1 LRRSLVFSDIEVI
14 ILSLKVLLS
23 SIISEDDIRFTQT
36 ENYYI
41 PNNINWRKP
50 LEVIMPRN
58 IRVEKINQTP
68 IEKQEI
74 EIVERKGV
82 GHPDS
87 MADGF
92 AEAVSRALCNEYI
105 KKCGTVLHH
114 NTDQVEVVAGRSHPE
129 YKGGELI
136 SPIYVLL
143 VGRATKEFRDMKI
156 ATDTTAVRATRQYI
170 KNTIPDIDVEND
182 IIIDCK
188 LGVGST
194 DLQSVF
200 KRGKAPMANDTSF
213 GVGHAPFSDV
223 ENIVYN
229 TERQMVLNFKK
240 EISAI
245 GTDIKVM
252 GMRKNDKITL
262 TVACAMIGKY
272 IDDQSH
278 YFSIKEELCNKI
290 CDLAMGYTQREVDV
304 FLNTGDDEESGSV
317 YLTVTGTSAEMGDDG
332 SVGRGNRCNG
342 LITPNR
348 PMSMEAT
355 SGKNPINHVGKLYN
369 LLSNQIANDIA
380 DKVPGIEDVYIRIL
394 SQIGHPIDQPLIAS
408 AQIIPQDG
416 ADMNTIKSDS
426 EAIIDQW
433 LADITKITEK
443 LARGE
448 LTTF

>member
-1 LRRSLVFSDIEVI
+1 
-14 ILSLKVLLS
+14 
-23 SIISEDDIRFTQT
+23 
-36 ENYYI
+36 
-41 PNNINWRKP
+41 
-50 LEVIMPRN
+50 MARN
-58 IRVEKINQTP
+58 IRVEKITQTP

-92 AEAVSRALCNEYI
+92 AESVSRALCNEYI
-105 KKCGTVLHH
+105 RKCGTVLHH

-129 YKGGELI
+129 YRGGELI

-143 VGRATKEFRDMKI
+143 VGRATKEFEGVKI
-156 ATDTTAVRATRQYI
+156 PTDTAAVKAAKQYL
-170 KNTIPDIDVEND
+170 KTTLPDIDPETDV
-182 IIIDCK
+182 IIDCK

-200 KRGKAPMANDTSF
+200 KRGTAPMANDTSF
-213 GVGHAPFSDV
+213 GVGHAPFSEV
-223 ENIVYN
+223 EQIVYN

-240 EISAI
+240 DMPAI

-262 TVACAMIGKY
+262 TVACAMIGKH

-278 YFSIKEELCNKI
+278 YFNIKEELRNKI
-290 CDLAMGYTQREVDV
+290 CDLAGEYTDREVEV
-304 FLNTGDDEESGSV
+304 FVNTGDHEETGSV

-369 LLSNQIANDIA
+369 LLSNQIAIDIA
-380 DKVPGIEDVYIRIL
+380 KNVDGIEDVYIRIL
-394 SQIGHPIDQPLIAS
+394 SQIGKPIDHPLIAS
-408 AQIIPQDG
+408 AQVIPKDG
-416 ADMNTIKSDS
+416 ANMKTIKSES
-426 EAIIDQW
+426 EAIIDKW
-433 LADITKITEK
+433 LADITTITDMIT
-443 LARGE
+443 RGE
-448 LTTF
+448 LDTF

>member
-1 LRRSLVFSDIEVI
+1 
-14 ILSLKVLLS
+14 
-23 SIISEDDIRFTQT
+23 
-36 ENYYI
+36 
-41 PNNINWRKP
+41 
-50 LEVIMPRN
+50 MPRN
-58 IRVEKINQTP
+58 IRVEKLTQTP

-92 AEAVSRALCNEYI
+92 AEAVSRSLCNEYI

-114 NTDQVEVVAGRSHPE
+114 NTDQVEVVAGRSCPE

-143 VGRATKEFRDMKI
+143 VGRATKEFQDCKI
-156 ATDTTAVRATRQYI
+156 PTDTTAVKAAKQYL
-170 KNTIPDIDVEND
+170 KNTLPDIDSEHD

-200 KRGKAPMANDTSF
+200 RRGQAPMANDTSF
-213 GVGHAPFSDV
+213 GVGFAPFS
-223 ENIVYN
+223 ETEQIVYN

-240 EISAI
+240 DIPAI

-272 IDDQSH
+272 IDDASH
-278 YFSIKEELCNKI
+278 YFSVKEELSDKI
-290 CDLAMGYTQREVDV
+290 CDLAMKYTDREVEV
-304 FLNTGDDEESGSV
+304 YVNTGDDEESGCV

-369 LLSNQIANDIA
+369 LLSNRMANDIA
-380 DKVPGIEDVYIRIL
+380 EKVPGIQDVHIRIL

-408 AQIIPQDG
+408 AQVIPEAG
-416 ADMNTIKSDS
+416 ANMSVIKSES

-433 LADITKITEK
+433 LADITKVTEMI
-443 LARGE
+443 ARGE
-448 LTTF
+448 LDTF

>member
-1 LRRSLVFSDIEVI
+1 MS
-14 ILSLKVLLS
+14 
-23 SIISEDDIRFTQT
+23 
-36 ENYYI
+36 
-41 PNNINWRKP
+41 
-50 LEVIMPRN
+50 RN
-58 IRVEKINQTP
+58 IRVEKITQTP

-92 AEAVSRALCNEYI
+92 AESVSRALCNEYI
-105 KKCGTVLHH
+105 RKCGTILHH

-129 YKGGELI
+129 YGGGELI
-136 SPIYVLL
+136 SPMYVLL
-143 VGRATKEFRDMKI
+143 VGRATKEFQDMKI
-156 ATDTTAVRATRQYI
+156 ATDTTAVRAA
-170 KNTIPDIDVEND
+170 KNYLKNVLPDIDSEHD

-213 GVGHAPFSDV
+213 GVGHAPFSEV
-223 ENIVYN
+223 EKIVYN

-240 EISAI
+240 QLPAI

-272 IDDQSH
+272 VNDQDH
-278 YFSIKEELCNKI
+278 YFQIKEELTNKI
-290 CDLAMGYTQREVDV
+290 CDLAGEYTKREVEV
-304 FLNTGDDEESGSV
+304 FVNTGDDEKTGCV

-380 DKVPGIEDVYIRIL
+380 TNVSGIEDVYIRIL

-408 AQIIPQDG
+408 AQVIPEDG
-416 ADMNTIKSDS
+416 ANMKSIKSES
-426 EAIIDQW
+426 EAIIDKW
-433 LADITKITEK
+433 LRDITKITEMITK
-443 LARGE
+443 GE
-448 LTTF
+448 LDTF

>member
-1 LRRSLVFSDIEVI
+1 LE
-14 ILSLKVLLS
+14 K
-23 SIISEDDIRFTQT
+23 
-36 ENYYI
+36 N
-41 PNNINWRKP
+41 
-50 LEVIMPRN
+50 LEVNLMPRN
-58 IRVEKINQTP
+58 IRVEKITQTP

-114 NTDQVEVVAGRSHPE
+114 NTDQVEVVAGRSHPQ

-143 VGRATKEFRDMKI
+143 VGRATKEFKDIKI
-156 ATDTTAVRATRQYI
+156 PTDTTAVRAAKQYL
-170 KNTIPDIDVEND
+170 KNTLPDIDSEHD

-213 GVGHAPFSDV
+213 GVGHAPFSEV
-223 ENIVYN
+223 EQIVYN

-240 EISAI
+240 DLPAI

-252 GMRKNDKITL
+252 GMRKTDSITL
-262 TVACAMIGKY
+262 TVACAMIGKHV
-272 IDDQSH
+272 DDKSH
-278 YFSIKEELCNKI
+278 YFSIKEELRNKI
-290 CDLAMGYTQREVDV
+290 CDLAAEYTDRDVEV
-304 FLNTGDDEESGSV
+304 FINTGDDEKSRSV

-369 LLSNQIANDIA
+369 ILSNQIANDIA
-380 DKVPGIEDVYIRIL
+380 KKVPGIEDVYIRIL
-394 SQIGHPIDQPLIAS
+394 SQIGKPIDQPLIAS
-408 AQIIPQDG
+408 AQVIPQDG
-416 ADMNTIKSDS
+416 ANMNVIKSEA
-426 EAIIDQW
+426 EAIIDER
-433 LADITKITEK
+433 LANITRITEMI
-443 LARGE
+443 ARGE
-448 LTTF
+448 VCTF

>member
-1 LRRSLVFSDIEVI
+1 
-14 ILSLKVLLS
+14 
-23 SIISEDDIRFTQT
+23 
-36 ENYYI
+36 
-41 PNNINWRKP
+41 
-50 LEVIMPRN
+50 MPRN
-58 IRVEKINQTP
+58 IRVEKITQTP

-114 NTDQVEVVAGRSHPE
+114 NTDQVEVVAGRSHPQ

-143 VGRATKEFRDMKI
+143 VGRATKEFKDIKI
-156 ATDTTAVRATRQYI
+156 PTDTTAVRAAKQYL
-170 KNTIPDIDVEND
+170 KNTLPDIDSEHD

-213 GVGHAPFSDV
+213 GVGHAPFSEV
-223 ENIVYN
+223 EQIVYN

-240 EISAI
+240 DLPAI

-252 GMRKNDKITL
+252 GMRKTDSITL
-262 TVACAMIGKY
+262 TVACAMIGKHV
-272 IDDQSH
+272 DDKSH
-278 YFSIKEELCNKI
+278 YFSIKEELRNKI
-290 CDLAMGYTQREVDV
+290 CDLAAEYTDRDVEV
-304 FLNTGDDEESGSV
+304 FINTGDDEKSRSV

-369 LLSNQIANDIA
+369 ILSNQIANDIA
-380 DKVPGIEDVYIRIL
+380 KKVPGIEDVYIRIL
-394 SQIGHPIDQPLIAS
+394 SQIGKPIDQPLIAS
-408 AQIIPQDG
+408 AQVIPQDG
-416 ADMNTIKSDS
+416 ANMNVIKSEA
-426 EAIIDQW
+426 EAIIDER
-433 LADITKITEK
+433 LANITRITEMI
-443 LARGE
+443 ARGE
-448 LTTF
+448 VCTF

>member
-1 LRRSLVFSDIEVI
+1 
-14 ILSLKVLLS
+14 
-23 SIISEDDIRFTQT
+23 
-36 ENYYI
+36 
-41 PNNINWRKP
+41 
-50 LEVIMPRN
+50 MARN
-58 IRVEKINQTP
+58 IRIEKLTQTP

-129 YKGGELI
+129 YRGGELI

-143 VGRATKEFRDMKI
+143 VGRATKEFQDKKI
-156 ATDTTAVRATRQYI
+156 PTDTTAVKAAKQYLRS
-170 KNTIPDIDVEND
+170 TLPDIDPEHD

-200 KRGKAPMANDTSF
+200 RRGKAPMANDTSF
-213 GVGHAPFSDV
+213 GVGHAPFS
-223 ENIVYN
+223 ETEQIVYN

-240 EISAI
+240 EMPAI

-252 GMRKNDKITL
+252 GMRNVDKITL
-262 TVACAMIGKY
+262 TVACAMIGKHL
-272 IDDQSH
+272 DDQDH
-278 YFSIKEELCNKI
+278 YFSVKDELRDKI
-290 CDLAMGYTQREVDV
+290 SDLTARYTEREVEV
-304 FLNTGDDEESGSV
+304 FINTGDDADTGCV

-369 LLSNQIANDIA
+369 ILSNKMASDIA
-380 DKVPGIEDVYIRIL
+380 KKVAGIEDVYIRIL
-394 SQIGHPIDQPLIAS
+394 SQIGHPIDQPLMAS
-408 AQIIPQDG
+408 AQIIPETG
-416 ADMNTIKSDS
+416 ANMNEIKSES
-426 EAIIDQW
+426 EAIINQW
-433 LADITKITEK
+433 LEDITKLTEMI
-443 LARGE
+443 ARGE
-448 LTTF
+448 LETF

>member
-1 LRRSLVFSDIEVI
+1 
-14 ILSLKVLLS
+14 
-23 SIISEDDIRFTQT
+23 
-36 ENYYI
+36 
-41 PNNINWRKP
+41 
-50 LEVIMPRN
+50 MARN
-58 IRVEKINQTP
+58 IRVEKITQTP

-129 YKGGELI
+129 FKGGELI

-143 VGRATKEFRDMKI
+143 VGRATKEFQDRKI
-156 ATDTTAVRATRQYI
+156 PTDTTAVRAAKKYLKDTL
-170 KNTIPDIDVEND
+170 PDIDSEHDV
-182 IIIDCK
+182 IIDCK

-200 KRGKAPMANDTSF
+200 RRGKAPMANDTSF
-213 GVGHAPFSDV
+213 GVGHAPFSEV
-223 ENIVYN
+223 EQIVYN

-240 EISAI
+240 DLPAI

-252 GMRKNDKITL
+252 GMRKNDHITL
-262 TVACAMIGKY
+262 TVACAMIGKH
-272 IDDQSH
+272 IDDQDH
-278 YFSIKEELCNKI
+278 YFSIKDELTNKI
-290 CDLAMGYTQREVDV
+290 HDLAAEYTDREVDV
-304 FLNTGDDEESGSV
+304 FVNTGDDEKSGSV

-380 DKVPGIEDVYIRIL
+380 ENVSGIEDVYIRIL
-394 SQIGHPIDQPLIAS
+394 SQIGKPIDQPLIAS
-408 AQIIPQDG
+408 AQVIPQDG
-416 ADMNTIKSDS
+416 ANMKVIKSES
-426 EAIIDQW
+426 EAIIDKW
-433 LADITKITEK
+433 LGDITKITE
-443 LARGE
+443 LIARGE
-448 LTTF
+448 LDTF

>member
-1 LRRSLVFSDIEVI
+1 
-14 ILSLKVLLS
+14 
-23 SIISEDDIRFTQT
+23 
-36 ENYYI
+36 
-41 PNNINWRKP
+41 
-50 LEVIMPRN
+50 MARN
-58 IRVEKINQTP
+58 IRVEKITQTP

-92 AEAVSRALCNEYI
+92 AEAVSRALGNEYI
-105 KKCGTVLHH
+105 KKFGTVLHH

-129 YKGGELI
+129 YCGGELI

-143 VGRATKEFRDMKI
+143 VGRATKEFQDRKI
-156 ATDTTAVRATRQYI
+156 PTDTAAVRAAKQYL
-170 KNTIPDIDVEND
+170 KNTIPDIDSEHD

-200 KRGKAPMANDTSF
+200 RRGKAPMANDTSF
-213 GVGHAPFSDV
+213 GVGHAPFSEV
-223 ENIVYN
+223 EQIVFN

-240 EISAI
+240 DIPAI

-252 GMRKNDKITL
+252 GMRKNDHITL
-262 TVACAMIGKY
+262 TVACAMIGKHV
-272 IDDQSH
+272 DDQDH
-278 YFSIKEELCNKI
+278 YFSIKDELREKI
-290 CDLAMGYTQREVDV
+290 LGLSCQYTDREVEV
-304 FLNTGDDEESGSV
+304 YVNTGDHEETGCV

-380 DKVPGIEDVYIRIL
+380 TNVSGIDDVYIRIL
-394 SQIGHPIDQPLIAS
+394 SQIGKPIDHPLIAS
-408 AQIIPQDG
+408 AQVIPKDG
-416 ADMNTIKSDS
+416 ANMNAIKSES
-426 EAIIDQW
+426 EAIIDKW
-433 LADITKITEK
+433 LGDITKITEMI
-443 LARGE
+443 ARGE
-448 LTTF
+448 LDTF

>member
-1 LRRSLVFSDIEVI
+1 
-14 ILSLKVLLS
+14 
-23 SIISEDDIRFTQT
+23 
-36 ENYYI
+36 
-41 PNNINWRKP
+41 
-50 LEVIMPRN
+50 MARN
-58 IRVEKINQTP
+58 IRVEKITQTP

-114 NTDQVEVVAGRSHPE
+114 NTDQVEVVAGRSHPQ
-129 YKGGELI
+129 YRGGEVI

-143 VGRATKEFRDMKI
+143 VGRATKEFKDIKI
-156 ATDTTAVRATRQYI
+156 PTDTTAVKAAKQYL
-170 KNTIPDIDVEND
+170 KTTLPDIDSEHE

-200 KRGKAPMANDTSF
+200 RRGKAPMANDTSF
-213 GVGHAPFSDV
+213 GVGHAPFSEV
-223 ENIVYN
+223 EQIVYN

-240 EISAI
+240 DLPAI

-252 GMRKNDKITL
+252 GMRKNDNITL
-262 TVACAMIGKY
+262 TVACAMIGKH
-272 IDDQSH
+272 IDDQDH
-278 YFSIKEELCNKI
+278 YFSIKDELRNKI
-290 CDLAMGYTQREVDV
+290 IDLSGEYTDREVEV
-304 FLNTGDDEESGSV
+304 FVNTGDDEKSGSV

-369 LLSNQIANDIA
+369 LLSNQIAKDIA
-380 DKVPGIEDVYIRIL
+380 ENVLGIEDVYIRIL
-394 SQIGHPIDQPLIAS
+394 SQIGKPIDQPLIAS
-408 AQIIPQDG
+408 AQVIPQDG
-416 ADMNTIKSDS
+416 ANMKVIKSES
-426 EAIIDQW
+426 EAIIDKW
-433 LADITKITEK
+433 LADITKITEMTT
-443 LARGE
+443 RGE
-448 LTTF
+448 LDTF

>member
-1 LRRSLVFSDIEVI
+1 
-14 ILSLKVLLS
+14 
-23 SIISEDDIRFTQT
+23 
-36 ENYYI
+36 
-41 PNNINWRKP
+41 
-50 LEVIMPRN
+50 MARN
-58 IRVEKINQTP
+58 IRVEKITQTP

-129 YKGGELI
+129 YRGGELI

-143 VGRATKEFRDMKI
+143 VGRATKEFEKI
-156 ATDTTAVRATRQYI
+156 KIPTDTTAVKAAKQYL
-170 KNTIPDIDVEND
+170 KNTLPDIDAEHD

-213 GVGHAPFSDV
+213 GVGHAPFSEV
-223 ENIVYN
+223 EQIVYN
-229 TERQMVLNFKK
+229 TERKMVLDFKK
-240 EISAI
+240 DLPAI

-252 GMRKNDKITL
+252 GMRKNDDITL
-262 TVACAMIGKY
+262 TVACAMIGKH
-272 IDDQSH
+272 IDDQDH

-290 CDLAMGYTQREVDV
+290 CDLAAEYTDREVAV
-304 FLNTGDDEESGSV
+304 FVNTGDDEKTGSV

-369 LLSNQIANDIA
+369 LLSNKIANDIA
-380 DKVPGIEDVYIRIL
+380 NSVPGIEDVYIRIL
-394 SQIGHPIDQPLIAS
+394 SQIGKPIDQPLIAS
-408 AQIIPQDG
+408 AQVIPENG
-416 ADMNTIKSDS
+416 ANMKVIKSES
-426 EAIIDQW
+426 EAIIDKR
-433 LADITKITEK
+433 LADITKITEMI
-443 LARGE
+443 ARGE
-448 LTTF
+448 LDTF

>member
-1 LRRSLVFSDIEVI
+1 
-14 ILSLKVLLS
+14 
-23 SIISEDDIRFTQT
+23 
-36 ENYYI
+36 
-41 PNNINWRKP
+41 
-50 LEVIMPRN
+50 MARN
-58 IRVEKINQTP
+58 IRVEKITQTP

-92 AEAVSRALCNEYI
+92 AEAVSRGLCNEYI
-105 KKCGTVLHH
+105 KKFGTVLHH

-129 YKGGELI
+129 YGGGELI

-143 VGRATKEFRDMKI
+143 VGRATKEFQDKKI
-156 ATDTTAVRATRQYI
+156 PTDTVAVRSAKQYL
-170 KNTIPDIDVEND
+170 KTTLPDIDPEHDV
-182 IIIDCK
+182 IIDCK

-200 KRGKAPMANDTSF
+200 KRGKAPMSNDTSF
-213 GVGHAPFSDV
+213 GVGHAPLSQV
-223 ENIVYN
+223 EQIVYN

-240 EISAI
+240 DIPAI

-252 GMRKNDKITL
+252 GMRKNEKITL
-262 TVACAMIGKY
+262 TVACAMIGKHVN
-272 IDDQSH
+272 DQNH
-278 YFSIKEELCNKI
+278 YFSKKDELKGKI
-290 CDLAMGYTQREVDV
+290 LDLSGKYTDREVEV
-304 FLNTGDDEESGSV
+304 FVNTGDDEETGSV

-380 DKVPGIEDVYIRIL
+380 KNVSGIEDVYIRIL
-394 SQIGHPIDQPLIAS
+394 SQIGQPIDHPLIAS
-408 AQIIPQDG
+408 AQVIPQDG
-416 ADMNTIKSDS
+416 ANMNTIKSES
-426 EAIIDQW
+426 EAIIDKW
-433 LADITKITEK
+433 LADITKITEMIT
-443 LARGE
+443 RGE
-448 LTTF
+448 LATF

>member
-1 LRRSLVFSDIEVI
+1 
-14 ILSLKVLLS
+14 
-23 SIISEDDIRFTQT
+23 
-36 ENYYI
+36 
-41 PNNINWRKP
+41 
-50 LEVIMPRN
+50 MARN
-58 IRVEKINQTP
+58 IRVEKITQTP

-92 AEAVSRALCNEYI
+92 AESVSRALCNEYI
-105 KKCGTVLHH
+105 KKCGTILHH

-143 VGRATKEFRDMKI
+143 VGRATKEFKDIKI
-156 ATDTTAVRATRQYI
+156 AADTTAIRAA
-170 KNTIPDIDVEND
+170 KNYLKTTLPDIDSEHD

-188 LGVGST
+188 LGAGST

-200 KRGKAPMANDTSF
+200 NRRKAPMANDTSF
-213 GVGHAPFSDV
+213 GVGHAPFSEV

-240 EISAI
+240 DLPAI

-272 IDDQSH
+272 VDDQSH
-278 YFSIKEELCNKI
+278 YFNTKEELRGKI
-290 CDLAMGYTQREVDV
+290 LELSSKYTDREVEV
-304 FLNTGDDEESGSV
+304 FVNTGDDEKAGSV

-369 LLSNQIANDIA
+369 LLSNQIAKDIA
-380 DKVPGIEDVYIRIL
+380 ANVPGIEDVYIRIL
-394 SQIGHPIDQPLIAS
+394 SQIGHPIDEPLIAS
-408 AQIIPQDG
+408 AQVIPQDR
-416 ADMNTIKSDS
+416 ANMKSIKSES
-426 EAIIDQW
+426 EVIIDKW
-433 LADITKITEK
+433 LNDITKITDMTTK
-443 LARGE
+443 GE
-448 LTTF
+448 LETF

>member
-1 LRRSLVFSDIEVI
+1 
-14 ILSLKVLLS
+14 
-23 SIISEDDIRFTQT
+23 
-36 ENYYI
+36 
-41 PNNINWRKP
+41 
-50 LEVIMPRN
+50 MARN
-58 IRVEKINQTP
+58 IRVEKLTQTP

-92 AEAVSRALCNEYI
+92 AEAVSRSLCNEYI
-105 KKCGTVLHH
+105 RKCGTVLHH
-114 NTDQVEVVAGRSHPE
+114 NTDQVEVVAGRSCPE
-129 YKGGELI
+129 YRGGELI

-143 VGRATKEFRDMKI
+143 VGRATKEFKDVKI
-156 ATDTTAVRATRQYI
+156 PTDTTAVKAAKQYL
-170 KNTIPDIDVEND
+170 KSTLPDIDPEHD

-200 KRGKAPMANDTSF
+200 KRGRAPMANDTSF
-213 GVGHAPFSDV
+213 GVGHAPFS
-223 ENIVYN
+223 ETEQIVYN

-240 EISAI
+240 EMPAI

-252 GMRKNDKITL
+252 GMRASDKITL
-262 TVACAMIGKY
+262 TVACAMIGKH
-272 IDDQSH
+272 IDDQAH
-278 YFSIKEELCNKI
+278 YFSIKEELKNKI
-290 CDLAMGYTQREVDV
+290 CDLAMEYTDREVEV
-304 FLNTGDDEESGSV
+304 FVNTGDDEKTGCV

-369 LLSNQIANDIA
+369 LLSNKIANDIA
-380 DKVPGIEDVYIRIL
+380 ENVPGIEDVYIRIL
-394 SQIGHPIDQPLIAS
+394 SQIGQPIDQPLIAS
-408 AQIIPQDG
+408 AQVIPQVG
-416 ADMNTIKSDS
+416 ANMKAIKSES
-426 EAIIDQW
+426 EAIIDKW
-433 LADITKITEK
+433 LADVTKVTEMI
-443 LARGE
+443 ARGE
-448 LTTF
+448 LDTF

>member
-1 LRRSLVFSDIEVI
+1 
-14 ILSLKVLLS
+14 
-23 SIISEDDIRFTQT
+23 
-36 ENYYI
+36 
-41 PNNINWRKP
+41 
-50 LEVIMPRN
+50 MARN
-58 IRVEKINQTP
+58 IRVEKITQTP

-105 KKCGTVLHH
+105 RKCGTILHH
-114 NTDQVEVVAGRSHPE
+114 NTDQVEVVAGRSNPE

-143 VGRATKEFRDMKI
+143 VGRATKEFKDIKI
-156 ATDTTAVRATRQYI
+156 ATDTTAVRAAKQYL
-170 KNTIPDIDVEND
+170 KTTLPDIDSEHDV
-182 IIIDCK
+182 IIDCK
-188 LGVGST
+188 LGTGST

-213 GVGHAPFSDV
+213 GVGHAPFSEV
-223 ENIVYN
+223 EQLVYN
-229 TERQMVLNFKK
+229 TERNMVLNFKK
-240 EISAI
+240 VLPAI

-252 GMRKNDKITL
+252 GMRKNEKITL

-272 IDDQSH
+272 VDDQSH
-278 YFSIKEELCNKI
+278 YFNIKEELRNKI
-290 CDLAMGYTQREVDV
+290 CDLALEYTDREVEV
-304 FLNTGDDEESGSV
+304 FVNTGDDEKTGCV

-369 LLSNQIANDIA
+369 LLSNQIAKDIA
-380 DKVPGIEDVYIRIL
+380 ANVSGIEDVYIRIL
-394 SQIGHPIDQPLIAS
+394 SQIGHPIDEPLIAS
-408 AQIIPQDG
+408 AQVIPQDG
-416 ADMNTIKSDS
+416 ANMKEITSES
-426 EAIIDQW
+426 EAIIDKW
-433 LADITKITEK
+433 LADITKITEMITK
-443 LARGE
+443 GE
-448 LTTF
+448 LETF

>member
-1 LRRSLVFSDIEVI
+1 
-14 ILSLKVLLS
+14 
-23 SIISEDDIRFTQT
+23 
-36 ENYYI
+36 
-41 PNNINWRKP
+41 
-50 LEVIMPRN
+50 MARN
-58 IRVEKINQTP
+58 IRVEKITQTP

-114 NTDQVEVVAGRSHPE
+114 NTDQVEVVAGRSHPQ

-143 VGRATKEFRDMKI
+143 VGRATKEFKDIKI
-156 ATDTTAVRATRQYI
+156 PTDTTAVRAA
-170 KNTIPDIDVEND
+170 KNYLKTTLPDIDSEHD

-213 GVGHAPFSDV
+213 GVGHAPFSEV
-223 ENIVYN
+223 EQIVYN

-240 EISAI
+240 ELPAI

-252 GMRKNDKITL
+252 GMRKNDSITL
-262 TVACAMIGKY
+262 TVACAMIDKHV
-272 IDDQSH
+272 DDQEH
-278 YFSIKEELCNKI
+278 YFQIKEELRGKI
-290 CDLAMGYTQREVDV
+290 FDLAAEYTDREVEV
-304 FLNTGDDEESGSV
+304 FVNTGDDAKTGSV

-369 LLSNQIANDIA
+369 LLSNQIAKDIA
-380 DKVPGIEDVYIRIL
+380 ENVSGIEDVYIRIL
-394 SQIGHPIDQPLIAS
+394 SQIGKPIDQPLIAS
-408 AQIIPQDG
+408 AQVIPEDG
-416 ADMNTIKSDS
+416 ANMKVIKSES
-426 EAIIDQW
+426 EAIIDRW
-433 LADITKITEK
+433 LADITKITEMTT
-443 LARGE
+443 RGE
-448 LTTF
+448 LATF

>member
-1 LRRSLVFSDIEVI
+1 
-14 ILSLKVLLS
+14 
-23 SIISEDDIRFTQT
+23 
-36 ENYYI
+36 
-41 PNNINWRKP
+41 
-50 LEVIMPRN
+50 MARN
-58 IRVEKINQTP
+58 IRVEKLTQTP

-92 AEAVSRALCNEYI
+92 AEAVSHALCNEYI

-114 NTDQVEVVAGRSHPE
+114 NTDQVEVVAGRSCPE
-129 YKGGELI
+129 YRGGELI

-143 VGRATKEFRDMKI
+143 VGRATKEFKDIKI
-156 ATDTTAVRATRQYI
+156 PTDTTAVKAAKQYLR
-170 KNTIPDIDVEND
+170 NTLPDIDPEHD

-200 KRGKAPMANDTSF
+200 KRGRAPMSNDTSF
-213 GVGHAPFSDV
+213 GVGHAPFS
-223 ENIVYN
+223 ETEQIVYN
-229 TERQMVLNFKK
+229 TEREMVLNFKK
-240 EISAI
+240 DMPAI

-252 GMRKNDKITL
+252 GMRASDKITL

-272 IDDQSH
+272 IDDQAH
-278 YFSIKEELCNKI
+278 YFSIKEELKNKI
-290 CDLAMGYTQREVDV
+290 YDLAVEYTDREVEV
-304 FLNTGDDEESGSV
+304 FVNTGDDEKIGCV

-369 LLSNQIANDIA
+369 LLSNKIANDIA
-380 DKVPGIEDVYIRIL
+380 DNVPGIEDVYIRIL
-394 SQIGHPIDQPLIAS
+394 SQIGQPIDQPLIAS
-408 AQIIPQDG
+408 AQVIPQEG
-416 ADMNTIKSDS
+416 ANMKAIKSES
-426 EAIIDQW
+426 EVIIDRW
-433 LADITKITEK
+433 LADVTKVTEMI
-443 LARGE
+443 ARGE
-448 LTTF
+448 LETF